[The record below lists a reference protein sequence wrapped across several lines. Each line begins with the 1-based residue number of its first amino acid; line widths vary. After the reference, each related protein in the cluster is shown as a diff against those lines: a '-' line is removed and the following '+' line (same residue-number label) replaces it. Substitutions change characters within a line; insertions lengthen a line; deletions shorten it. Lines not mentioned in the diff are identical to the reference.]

1 MKVVLGCLVF
11 SSINPTR
18 LAKAFSKQYITA
30 VMRVMP
36 VMDFFSYPDIDE
48 CSLGI
53 GYCVNKA
60 TCINTAGSYQCICA
74 SGYTGIYC
82 ETNINEC
89 HSNPCLHTST
99 CIDGINMYTCNCL
112 PGYTGVNCQINI
124 DECNSNPCLNSGTC
138 TDGINEYTCICAN
151 GYTGQ
156 HCEADIDECL
166 SSPCQHNGQC
176 RNTNGSFY
184 CNCTE
189 TGYNGPLCQS
199 GKTIRIITYV

>member
-1 MKVVLGCLVF
+1 MKAVLGCLVL
-11 SSINPTR
+11 SSINHTR

-30 VMRVMP
+30 VMRVVP

-48 CSLGI
+48 CSPSI
-53 GYCVNKA
+53 SYCVNKA
-60 TCINTAGSYQCICA
+60 TCINTAGSYKCTCA
-74 SGYTGIYC
+74 SGYTGINC
-82 ETNINEC
+82 ET
-89 HSNPCLHTST
+89 
-99 CIDGINMYTCNCL
+99 
-112 PGYTGVNCQINI
+112 NI
-124 DECNSNPCLNSGTC
+124 DECNSNPCLNSGSC

-151 GYTGQ
+151 GFTGQ

-189 TGYNGPLCQS
+189 TGYNGTLCQS
-199 GKTIRIITYV
+199 GKTISIITYV